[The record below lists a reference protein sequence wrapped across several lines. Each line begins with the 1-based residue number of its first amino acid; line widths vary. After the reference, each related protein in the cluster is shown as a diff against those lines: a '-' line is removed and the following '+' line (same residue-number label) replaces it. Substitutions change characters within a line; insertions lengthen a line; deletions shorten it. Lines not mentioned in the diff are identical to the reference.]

1 MTKKW
6 LRERAK
12 DYYYR
17 LAKSEGYRSRA
28 AYKLLQTSK
37 KYRFIKRGDVVLDL
51 GAAPGGWM
59 QIARELV
66 GEAGYVLGV
75 DRETI
80 EEFEWDNVAS
90 FTYDITFLD
99 GIDILREL
107 PKKADVVLSDISP
120 NISGIWELD
129 HARQIGLAE
138 DALKIAI
145 TVLRCDG
152 SFFIKIFHG
161 NLLKAFMKKV
171 ESYFKFLRIV
181 KPKASRKKSSE
192 IYLLALGFNGKRS
205 LFR

>member
-66 GEAGYVLGV
+66 GKDGYVLGV
-75 DRETI
+75 DREMI
-80 EEFEWDNVAS
+80 EEFEWDNVTS
-90 FTYDITFLD
+90 FTCDITFLNGVD
-99 GIDILREL
+99 LLREL

-138 DALKIAI
+138 CAFKIAI
-145 TVLRCDG
+145 TVLRRDG

-161 NLLKAFMKKV
+161 NLLKGFMKKV

-192 IYLLALGFNGKRS
+192 IYLLALGFNGK
-205 LFR
+205 